1 MDQRF
6 SIRARLLT
14 AFLGVVFLSLSGI
27 VVMLLLANTRAAQQ
41 ENERQLMTVA
51 SYKGKA
57 IEEWTNALQSE
68 LGNVLVGEN
77 MVANIQIVV
86 TPSTPVLAPTIEESA
101 AASSAAGRRALVN
114 AARERLRFRLLNL
127 VSQSRYYT
135 EIFILKTDGRVAVS
149 TIKSRDGQDF
159 SQADFFHAGQSAPY
173 ISAPT
178 YSTALS
184 RTLLYAAY
192 PIYGEGRKL
201 VGVLVGRAKTS
212 PLETIFVDPT
222 GFREPG
228 QTYLASPDGVVIA
241 GSVLDWGGR
250 TVEGLNQVFKNGGT
264 PTGTPLVRS
273 YSNLNDERVTAAYLE
288 LPSLRGVLVIEQT
301 TRTLQRSQLATL
313 MVNLSMVLASV
324 LLAIYI
330 SLLAIRSISMPV
342 TGLAEV
348 ATGIAATA
356 GQAGSRRAGAASDAS
371 GLLNAAGRDLEK
383 LIADR
388 GDEIGVLGR
397 AFHQMTGQLAELVG
411 GLEASVNERTR
422 QLATRSR
429 YLEASAD
436 IGRVTTSILDPE
448 KLIDQAVEMIRER
461 FDLYY
466 VGMFLA
472 DRDGQWAVLRSGT
485 GEAGRILLERQH
497 RLRIEPTSMIGWC
510 IANAQARIAQQA
522 GQDEVRFATPELP
535 ETRSEA
541 ALPLR
546 ARGQVIGALSVQSR
560 QVDVFDSAALAVLQT
575 MADQLAIAIENAQLY
590 VQSQQALQAERR
602 AYTLSTQSEWTDWL
616 RQRSGLT
623 VRNDGRTTEG
633 RAASSAGWYP
643 EMQRAYQAQRV
654 IQSGGRLAIPIQ
666 VRGAVI
672 GVINLTKHGGTDSN
686 GLWTNDEI
694 NFMESIAEQLGVALD
709 SARLYAETRQRAE
722 QDRLVDE
729 MTSQMRATLD
739 LRSVLET
746 ATREMRDALGLAEV
760 EVRLGEGAKDY
771 DRE

>member
-1 MDQRF
+1 M
-6 SIRARLLT
+6 
-14 AFLGVVFLSLSGI
+14 
-27 VVMLLLANTRAAQQ
+27 
-41 ENERQLMTVA
+41 
-51 SYKGKA
+51 
-57 IEEWTNALQSE
+57 
-68 LGNVLVGEN
+68 
-77 MVANIQIVV
+77 
-86 TPSTPVLAPTIEESA
+86 
-101 AASSAAGRRALVN
+101 
-114 AARERLRFRLLNL
+114 
-127 VSQSRYYT
+127 
-135 EIFILKTDGRVAVS
+135 
-149 TIKSRDGQDF
+149 
-159 SQADFFHAGQSAPY
+159 
-173 ISAPT
+173 SAPT
-178 YSTALS
+178 YSTSLS

-201 VGVLVGRAKTS
+201 LGVLVGRAKTS

-228 QTYLASPDGVVIA
+228 QTYLASPTGVVIA

-250 TVEGLNQVFKNGGT
+250 TVEGLTRIFNADGAPAKT
-264 PTGTPLVRS
+264 PKVNS

-301 TRTLQRSQLATL
+301 TRNLQRSQLATL

-324 LLAIYI
+324 LLATYI
-330 SLLAIRSISMPV
+330 SLLATRSISGPV
-342 TGLAEV
+342 AGLAEF
-348 ATGIAATA
+348 ATSIAATA
-356 GQAGSRRAGAASDAS
+356 EQAGGSAGPETSPNIA
-371 GLLNAAGRDLEK
+371 GRLNAAGRDLEK

-397 AFHQMTGQLAELVG
+397 AFYQMTGQLAGLVG

-422 QLATRSR
+422 QLAARSR

-472 DRDGQWAVLRSGT
+472 ERDGQWAVLRSGT

-546 ARGQVIGALSVQSR
+546 ARGQVIGALTVQSR
-560 QVDVFDSAALAVLQT
+560 LTEAFDATALAVLQT

-602 AYTLSTQSEWTDWL
+602 AYTLSAQSEWSDWL

-633 RAASSAGWYP
+633 RVASSASWYP
-643 EMQRAYQAQRV
+643 EMRRAYRGQQA
-654 IQSGGRLAIPIQ
+654 IQADGRLAIPIR

-672 GVINLTKHGGTDSN
+672 GVINLTKRGGASS
-686 GLWTNDEI
+686 GSLWTGDEI
-694 NFMESIAEQLGVALD
+694 NFIESIAEQLGVALD

-729 MTSQMRATLD
+729 ITSQMRATLD

-746 ATREMRDALGLAEV
+746 AAREMRDALRLAEV

-771 DRE
+771 DPE